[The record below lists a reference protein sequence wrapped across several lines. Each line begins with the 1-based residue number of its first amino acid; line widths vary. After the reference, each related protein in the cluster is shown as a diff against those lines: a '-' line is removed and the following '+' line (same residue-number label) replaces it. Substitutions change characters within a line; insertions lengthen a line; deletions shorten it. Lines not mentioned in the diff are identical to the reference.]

1 MDNEATQFSIAFITT
16 GIVVSIVIMSLSF
29 GISWASGSTHREFM
43 NHLNVVMECR
53 KTVDAS
59 KADHICGPVP
69 QWKGYDG
76 ESN

>member
-1 MDNEATQFSIAFITT
+1 MDEEITVFAL
-16 GIVVSIVIMSLSF
+16 IIIFFMSLCF
-29 GISWASGSTHREFM
+29 GISWAGGSTHRQFM
-43 NHLNVVMECR
+43 SNLNVVLECR